1 MAAGTADAVI
11 TAESWREGE
20 EALAEGKVIWL
31 MGMTHFRGLV
41 EDEIHGLDN
50 YGSRFFAVAR
60 GLFICAAG
68 VLSARKLQRYL
79 RTLIAAGIEPPHY
92 ELVEGDNVID
102 GTLKNLCL
110 RGQIADFVL
119 NKGWK
124 ICFYVGGRDE
134 ERFLAELGLDWT
146 HTLNTPFHSDWGN
159 KVTLRERMATAG
171 LRDRFP
177 RHRIMR
183 SELFVGSKRADLA
196 QIATSAGMIFA
207 GWRKDGVL
215 GAPSIGTFRHLT
227 FVVKVEGGDGG
238 SLCSGAINFCAFRND
253 PSGHAEAL
261 LILHLIGLARSKN
274 RRVIVEAWLHHDEWM
289 DVGVVFNV
297 CPGLSTDAIL
307 PVYMNLQLVDT
318 VHEKYHVGCFM
329 GVGKSLIDPAL
340 EARIIARLRPVLAV
354 MCAGEHPLAGRFSVD
369 VLVHRETGEVRVLEV
384 NPRWTASWV
393 LYLHLLHIQAR
404 TGLPTFGA
412 MENIE
417 CGVRSPAR
425 VARRLHEAGSAL
437 RGVEGAVV
445 TAPLVTAAVGKT
457 TILTSGT
464 GPRRA
469 RAIHDRVRQQLGEAP
484 RFGEWVSGGFAA
496 ITIETTAVA

>member
-1 MAAGTADAVI
+1 M
-11 TAESWREGE
+11 
-20 EALAEGKVIWL
+20 
-31 MGMTHFRGLV
+31 
-41 EDEIHGLDN
+41 
-50 YGSRFFAVAR
+50 
-60 GLFICAAG
+60 
-68 VLSARKLQRYL
+68 
-79 RTLIAAGIEPPHY
+79 
-92 ELVEGDNVID
+92 
-102 GTLKNLCL
+102 
-110 RGQIADFVL
+110 
-119 NKGWK
+119 
-124 ICFYVGGRDE
+124 
-134 ERFLAELGLDWT
+134 
-146 HTLNTPFHSDWGN
+146 
-159 KVTLRERMATAG
+159 
-171 LRDRFP
+171 
-177 RHRIMR
+177 
-183 SELFVGSKRADLA
+183 
-196 QIATSAGMIFA
+196 
-207 GWRKDGVL
+207 
-215 GAPSIGTFRHLT
+215 
-227 FVVKVEGGDGG
+227 EGGDGG

-318 VHEKYHVGCFM
+318 VHERYHVGCFM